1 MRWRP
6 HLGPERWQAGAGRE
20 SSWPTQSPFS
30 LSLSLFGD
38 ENARAKDSLQVQ
50 RAPLPLERLPN
61 STGLTWELGE
71 SHQSATAPH
80 TANANGHHHNHPVQI
95 QIQEI
100 QIHRQKLQRQKTQI
114 QFNNSTT
121 QQFNNS
127 TPQQFNH
134 STIQQINNSAIQ
146 QFNNSTIQQFNH
158 QQFKPKK

>member
-1 MRWRP
+1 MASRSRTRV
-6 HLGPERWQAGAGRE
+6 LMANAV
-20 SSWPTQSPFS
+20 SFLS

-114 QFNNSTT
+114 QIQNQAPIATVPHHSANGHHINHPVHANTNTST
-121 QQFNNS
+121 
-127 TPQQFNH
+127 
-134 STIQQINNSAIQ
+134 
-146 QFNNSTIQQFNH
+146 
-158 QQFKPKK
+158 KKLMQKYKSNTNTLSHCSIKR

>member
-1 MRWRP
+1 METSPRT
-6 HLGPERWQAGAGRE
+6 RE
-20 SSWPTQSPFS
+20 VVSRSRTRVLMANAVSF
-30 LSLSLFGD
+30 LSLFLFGD

-114 QFNNSTT
+114 QIQNQAPIATVPHHSANGHHI
-121 QQFNNS
+121 
-127 TPQQFNH
+127 NH
-134 STIQQINNSAIQ
+134 PVQIQIQ
-146 QFNNSTIQQFNH
+146 A
-158 QQFKPKK
+158 

>member
-6 HLGPERWQAGAGRE
+6 HLGPESRQSGAGRE

-100 QIHRQKLQRQKTQI
+100 QKNKRKNTNQI
-114 QFNNSTT
+114 QTLYPTAALNAKGSFHLKNAFVVNLG
-121 QQFNNS
+121 
-127 TPQQFNH
+127 
-134 STIQQINNSAIQ
+134 
-146 QFNNSTIQQFNH
+146 H
-158 QQFKPKK
+158 QGW